1 MSGYLQR
8 LIQRTPAAISTQ
20 PLSPFV
26 RSASPIAEQDQRLGV
41 RGFESADLS
50 RSIAPTDPD
59 APPLTDPQLS
69 SEGADDLTV
78 QRKLASAPAD
88 SAPTTVASPSLRTPF
103 STPPNLLS
111 PNQPPSAPDA
121 PVGFPQPPSWDAV
134 DVPDTILPNP
144 PGQPPLLAPATP
156 AETFDLE
163 SPRPAETVPDSS
175 PTDHAINFAPSVP
188 AIAPAPVLNPV
199 PNIIPIPPPVAFPP
213 PPHDDATADTAPRTE
228 VVLPRPRSRL
238 SSSPEA
244 AYPPL
249 EPQKPSPAV
258 EGPAFGSGAAIAA
271 PDLAAA
277 PRVVI
282 GRINVEVVP
291 PSSSTN
297 QTATAPAGPLTAAAV
312 SVIGP
317 LRGRVPANLRL
328 SLRQR

>member
-8 LIQRTPAAISTQ
+8 LIQRTPAATATQ

-50 RSIAPTDPD
+50 GAIAPTDPD

-69 SEGADDLTV
+69 GEGADDLTV

-88 SAPTTVASPSLRTPF
+88 SAPTTVASPSLGRSL

-121 PVGFPQPPSWDAV
+121 PASFSQPPSWDAV
-134 DVPDTILPNP
+134 DAPDIVLPIP
-144 PGQPPLLAPATP
+144 PGQPPFLALTTP

-163 SPRPAETVPDSS
+163 SPRPAETVPD
-175 PTDHAINFAPSVP
+175 PPPPDRALNVAPLSP
-188 AIAPAPVLNPV
+188 AIAPAPAINPAPV
-199 PNIIPIPPPVAFPP
+199 INRIPPPGAASPP
-213 PPHDDATADTAPRTE
+213 ARSDAAQDTAHTE
-228 VVLPRPRSRL
+228 PVLPRPRSRL
-238 SSSPEA
+238 SSPPEA
-244 AYPPL
+244 AYPQL
-249 EPQKPSPAV
+249 EPQKLSPAA
-258 EGPAFGSGAAIAA
+258 EGAAFGSGAAIAA

-297 QTATAPAGPLTAAAV
+297 QTATAPAVPLTAAAV